1 MWQYSFR
8 EGAMKYADGII
19 NDLEMIVR
27 QSGFINSQLML
38 VDNSQEVRSIHGYF
52 PTSKE
57 YDAFFVIIE
66 NGDYAAVWG
75 FYGSVP
81 YTGKNIYR
89 IV

>member
-19 NDLEMIVR
+19 NDLDMIVR
-27 QSGFINSQLML
+27 QAGFIPEQLML
-38 VDNSQEVRSIHGYF
+38 VDNSQDVWALHAGL
-52 PTSKE
+52 PQAKE